1 MKWSG
6 SSSSSN
12 LRGYELKAPAMVPAE
27 AELNDKE
34 LVASAKY
41 RCFIAMH
48 SPARKFS
55 FQRVPWS
62 VMFIYEAAYR
72 SVRVAGIVITLLRH
86 FLWIRHG
93 DGEDRANFRYL
104 LLPNNYRET
113 LRKPCI
119 IVLMIIRWFNH
130 GRCDFARHNSFALY
144 VFFSQLRRMF
154 FSFRSEQWMRKS
166 PRKFIISYLKSSS
179 LYSILE

>member
-1 MKWSG
+1 
-6 SSSSSN
+6 
-12 LRGYELKAPAMVPAE
+12 MVPAE

-86 FLWIRHG
+86 FL
-93 DGEDRANFRYL
+93 
-104 LLPNNYRET
+104 
-113 LRKPCI
+113 
-119 IVLMIIRWFNH
+119 
-130 GRCDFARHNSFALY
+130 
-144 VFFSQLRRMF
+144 
-154 FSFRSEQWMRKS
+154 
-166 PRKFIISYLKSSS
+166 
-179 LYSILE
+179 